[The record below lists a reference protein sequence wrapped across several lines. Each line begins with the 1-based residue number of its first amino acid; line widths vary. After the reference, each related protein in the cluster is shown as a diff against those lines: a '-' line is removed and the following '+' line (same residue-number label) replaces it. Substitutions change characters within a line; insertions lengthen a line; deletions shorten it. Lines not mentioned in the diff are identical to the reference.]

1 MIYSKLQYI
10 SQGNTLAEQENNI
23 INALENG
30 ADWIQV
36 RWKNADE
43 AERLTLAKKTILL
56 CKKFNAIC
64 IINDSISIA
73 KEINADGV
81 HLGLEDD
88 SIEKARSVLGANKI
102 IGGTANTLNQVIQ
115 RMEEGCDYIGLGP
128 FRFTTTK
135 EELSPILGFSG
146 YQKIIDTLKSEY
158 ENIPPIY
165 AIGGIAFPDL
175 ELLFQTG
182 IHGIAVSGMIT
193 KEPQLITEIK
203 NKFK

>member
-1 MIYSKLQYI
+1 MTYSKLQYI
-10 SQGNTLAEQENNI
+10 SQGNTLAEQEKNI
-23 INALENG
+23 KTALENG

-36 RWKNADE
+36 RWKNATDT
-43 AERLTLAKKTILL
+43 ERLALAKKTILL
-56 CKKFNAIC
+56 CQNFNAVC

-73 KEINADGV
+73 KEVNADGV

-88 SIEKARSVLGANKI
+88 SIEKARAVLGKNKI

-115 RMEEGCDYIGLGP
+115 RMDEGCDYIGLGP
-128 FRFTTTK
+128 LRFTTTK
-135 EELSPILGFSG
+135 EKLSPILGFSG

-158 ENIPPIY
+158 KNIPPIY

-182 IHGIAVSGMIT
+182 IHGIAVSGMLT